1 MNLRRRLL
9 AFLVVAPA
17 AAWAQPAAGIHRI
30 GTLSGGF
37 SPKAKE
43 QEIWPVFFEGMR
55 KLGYEEG
62 RNVVYEFRYA
72 EGSPARFPQLASE
85 LVATGVQLIVVT
97 GSTEAVAASRA
108 TATVPIV
115 AIHATDPVELGLAVN
130 LARPGRNLTGSTL
143 TMPGFAAKSLELLTE
158 AFPNAKRIS
167 VLGNP
172 TQPNYADFR
181 QELERVAADKAITLL
196 PTSEAKRPEELEA
209 ALDRIAKEKPQAM
222 LVLVHAL
229 FPAPAPACHCLRGA
243 DQDSRDVRFC
253 PGCRGWRID
262 GLCSRH
268 PRLVRTRVRV
278 CRQDIEGGEAGRHPN
293 RTADPF
299 WTVDQRENRAGD
311 GHYDSARCPRARRRP
326 GNRVNSRPCRGRR

>member
-97 GSTEAVAASRA
+97 GSTERS
-108 TATVPIV
+108 
-115 AIHATDPVELGLAVN
+115 
-130 LARPGRNLTGSTL
+130 
-143 TMPGFAAKSLELLTE
+143 
-158 AFPNAKRIS
+158 
-167 VLGNP
+167 
-172 TQPNYADFR
+172 
-181 QELERVAADKAITLL
+181 
-196 PTSEAKRPEELEA
+196 
-209 ALDRIAKEKPQAM
+209 
-222 LVLVHAL
+222 
-229 FPAPAPACHCLRGA
+229 
-243 DQDSRDVRFC
+243 
-253 PGCRGWRID
+253 
-262 GLCSRH
+262 
-268 PRLVRTRVRV
+268 
-278 CRQDIEGGEAGRHPN
+278 
-293 RTADPF
+293 
-299 WTVDQRENRAGD
+299 
-311 GHYDSARCPRARRRP
+311 PRAEQPRRSRSWRFTRP
-326 GNRVNSRPCRGRR
+326 TLSNWVSR